1 MEHKTPFRR
10 NVLRRNILYCCLQGI
25 YCMLTATVVSYASV
39 YLSAHSY
46 SSSEIGLLL
55 AIGYILSFILQPTVA
70 GFTDRAKRITVTGV
84 IALCSLAGL
93 VLTLACLLCSG
104 RSTALSCLFVL
115 LFAATMTVQ
124 PLTNAYAS
132 YLERL
137 QTPIYF
143 GVARGIGS
151 MTYAILSV
159 FLGRWTQNGAA
170 AIPISNLFLFGV
182 LIVLMG
188 LLRREGRVPAAKPA
202 PTGGASTLGLS
213 ALVTRYRS
221 FLFLLL
227 GTAVLF
233 FSHELIANFLFQII
247 SQVGAGSQEMGALL
261 SFAAILEL
269 PVLVLFDRLHRKWDS
284 VTLIRWA
291 VVLYTVRCILF
302 YFATSMP
309 VLYLAQTLEAPSYAI
324 LLAAS
329 VSYANETV
337 DQRDSN
343 KAQAL
348 ITAMMTLGGIFSS
361 ALGGVLLD
369 HITVKST
376 LAVCSVISIFGTL
389 LVLLGCRRQT

>member
-151 MTYAILSV
+151 RPMPFCPSSWAAGRRTVLQPSLSPICSCLV
-159 FLGRWTQNGAA
+159 F
-170 AIPISNLFLFGV
+170 
-182 LIVLMG
+182 
-188 LLRREGRVPAAKPA
+188 
-202 PTGGASTLGLS
+202 
-213 ALVTRYRS
+213 
-221 FLFLLL
+221 
-227 GTAVLF
+227 
-233 FSHELIANFLFQII
+233 
-247 SQVGAGSQEMGALL
+247 
-261 SFAAILEL
+261 
-269 PVLVLFDRLHRKWDS
+269 
-284 VTLIRWA
+284 
-291 VVLYTVRCILF
+291 
-302 YFATSMP
+302 
-309 VLYLAQTLEAPSYAI
+309 
-324 LLAAS
+324 
-329 VSYANETV
+329 
-337 DQRDSN
+337 
-343 KAQAL
+343 
-348 ITAMMTLGGIFSS
+348 
-361 ALGGVLLD
+361 
-369 HITVKST
+369 
-376 LAVCSVISIFGTL
+376 
-389 LVLLGCRRQT
+389 